1 MFMFIEPSGIWPV
14 EQVATVPRS
23 AGSFTAGP
31 NMAASGGQGLLVGP
45 VAPILQH
52 LAKQW
57 GWSYQQT
64 GQAFGMP
71 RIAVMAD
78 AHMARL
84 AAAMNAQM
92 RGTAEVL
99 MNPRMKTIVLHF
111 GTSVGFVQKN
121 ISVLAPRKADSSPHK
136 VAPDC
141 TLSGSLPAVQ
151 TGDRKTLSSTSLP
164 RIQLSPVVL
173 HSVLQT
179 ITSATGH
186 DARISTAVSGDRFS
200 GYFPLDTPASAL
212 LFLHILRR
220 HEGLMVITITNPRT
234 EVITISHQQEQHP
247 GMLPEA
253 DIKEIF

>member
-1 MFMFIEPSGIWPV
+1 MFMFIEPSGVWPV
-14 EQVATVPRS
+14 EQVATVPIS
-23 AGSFTAGP
+23 AGSFTAGI
-31 NMAASGGQGLLVGP
+31 NSSVSGGHGLLAGP

-57 GWSYQQT
+57 GWFYQQA

-78 AHMARL
+78 AHAARL
-84 AAAMNAQM
+84 VAAMNAQM

-99 MNPRMKTIVLHF
+99 MNPRTKTIVLQF
-111 GTSVGFVQKN
+111 GSAVGPSQ
-121 ISVLAPRKADSSPHK
+121 K

-151 TGDRKTLSSTSLP
+151 TGYRKTLSSTSLP

-173 HSVLQT
+173 RSVLQT

-186 DARISTAVSGDRFS
+186 DARISTAVSGDRLS
-200 GYFPLDTPASAL
+200 GFFPLNTPASAL

-220 HEGLMVITITNPRT
+220 HEGLMMITNPRT

-253 DIKEIF
+253 DAKEIF

>member
-1 MFMFIEPSGIWPV
+1 MFMFIEPPGAWPV
-14 EQVATVPRS
+14 EQLATVPIS
-23 AGSFTAGP
+23 AGTFTAGP
-31 NMAASGGQGLLVGP
+31 DMAASGGQGLLAGP
-45 VAPILQH
+45 VAPILQR

-57 GWSYQQT
+57 GWSYQQA

-78 AHMARL
+78 AHTARL
-84 AAAMNAQM
+84 VAAMNAQM

-99 MNPRMKTIVLHF
+99 MNPRTKTIVLHF
-111 GTSVGFVQKN
+111 GPSVGFVQKN

-173 HSVLQT
+173 RSVLQT
-179 ITSATGH
+179 ITSATDH
-186 DARISTAVSGDRFS
+186 NARISTAVSADRFS
-200 GYFPLDTPASAL
+200 GYFPLNTPASAL

-220 HEGLMVITITNPRT
+220 HEGLMVTTNPRT
-234 EVITISHQQEQHP
+234 KVITVLHQQEQHP
-247 GMLPEA
+247 GLLPEA
-253 DIKEIF
+253 YTKEIF

>member
-1 MFMFIEPSGIWPV
+1 MFMFIEPSGAWPV
-14 EQVATVPRS
+14 EQVATVPIS

-31 NMAASGGQGLLVGP
+31 DMAAIGGQGLLAGP
-45 VAPILQH
+45 VAPILQR

-57 GWSYQQT
+57 GWSYQQA

-78 AHMARL
+78 THTARL
-84 AAAMNAQM
+84 VAAMNAQM
-92 RGTAEVL
+92 RGTAKVL
-99 MNPRMKTIVLHF
+99 MNPRTKTIVLNF

-173 HSVLQT
+173 RSVLQT
-179 ITSATGH
+179 ITSTTGH
-186 DARISTAVSGDRFS
+186 GARISTDVSADHS
-200 GYFPLDTPASAL
+200 SDYFPLNTPASAL

-220 HEGLMVITITNPRT
+220 HEGLMATTNPRT
-234 EVITISHQQEQHP
+234 GVVTISHRQEQLP

-253 DIKEIF
+253 DTKEIF

>member
-1 MFMFIEPSGIWPV
+1 MFMFIEPSGVWPV
-14 EQVATVPRS
+14 EQVATVPTS
-23 AGSFTAGP
+23 AGSFTADP
-31 NMAASGGQGLLVGP
+31 DMAASGGQGLLAGP

-99 MNPRMKTIVLHF
+99 MNPRTKTIVLHF
-111 GTSVGFVQKN
+111 GPSVGSVQKN
-121 ISVLAPRKADSSPHK
+121 ISVLAPRKADSSLHK

-141 TLSGSLPAVQ
+141 TLPGSLPAVQ

-173 HSVLQT
+173 RSVLQT

-186 DARISTAVSGDRFS
+186 GALISTDVSADHSS
-200 GYFPLDTPASAL
+200 GYFPLNTPASAL

-220 HEGLMVITITNPRT
+220 HEGLMVTTNPRT
-234 EVITISHQQEQHP
+234 GVVKISHQREQHP

-253 DIKEIF
+253 DTKEVF